1 MSSRGYQVEGTASA
15 KVKMCLASLNTK
27 AERVKGGRLMRSVR
41 RNKTLNHVVG
51 LFGGGPGF
59 VPLESSFRNFCVV
72 ANCRSES
79 SEKSIST
86 ISLVIT
92 LS

>member
-1 MSSRGYQVEGTASA
+1 MSSKGYQAEGIASA
-15 KVKMCLASLNTK
+15 KVKMSLASK
-27 AERVKGGRLMRSVR
+27 HQSRVSEGGRLMRSVR
-41 RNKTLNHVVG
+41 RNKTLNHVGG